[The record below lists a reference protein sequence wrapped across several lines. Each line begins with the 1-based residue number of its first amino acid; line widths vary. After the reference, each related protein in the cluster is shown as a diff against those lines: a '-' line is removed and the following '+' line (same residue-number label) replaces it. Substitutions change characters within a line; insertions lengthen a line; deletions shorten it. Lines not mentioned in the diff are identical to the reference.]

1 MDSRYIKLGVTLTEL
16 HVQEN
21 LEHLPT
27 KLKNQ
32 NANLKSCDP
41 KHEPRG
47 YHPYE
52 HDRN

>member
-1 MDSRYIKLGVTLTEL
+1 MDSRYIKLGVTPNEL

-21 LEHLPT
+21 LEHLPA

-32 NANLKSCDP
+32 NANLKSCEP
-41 KHEPRG
+41 KHGPRG